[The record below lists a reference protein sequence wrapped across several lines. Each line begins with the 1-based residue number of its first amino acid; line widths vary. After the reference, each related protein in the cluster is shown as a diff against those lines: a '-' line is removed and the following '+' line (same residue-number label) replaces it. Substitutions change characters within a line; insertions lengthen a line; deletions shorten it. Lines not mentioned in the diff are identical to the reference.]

1 MMIYR
6 LICNKLAM
14 KFEVE
19 KKARL
24 KNPAAAARVLAKIAS
39 RAGGGVKEDR
49 YYLLRPGGGK
59 GIDFRK
65 DPIFRL
71 RIEKGRCWLTAKKR
85 SFRGKAEINE
95 EVEIPAGKPRETLRL
110 FEQILGLVPFVVKR
124 KRTRLFM
131 IGDIRA
137 EINFVDRLGWF
148 LEVEILRKKLDRR
161 GETRALARIQALFD
175 RLGIREEDVEP
186 RYYIQMLME
195 QDRPARRACCSAGP

>member
-1 MMIYR
+1 
-6 LICNKLAM
+6 M

-24 KNPAAAARVLAKIAS
+24 KNPAAATRVLAKIAS
-39 RAGGGVKEDR
+39 PAGGGVKEDR

-65 DPIFRL
+65 DPILRI
-71 RIEKGRCWLTAKKR
+71 RIEKGRCFLTAKKR

-95 EVEIPAGKPRETLRL
+95 EVEIPAGKPRETLRF
-110 FEQILGLVPFVVKR
+110 FERYLGLAPFVVKR
-124 KRTRLFM
+124 KRTKLFV
-131 IGDIRA
+131 IGDICA
-137 EINFVDRLGWF
+137 EINFVDGLGWF
-148 LEVEILRKKLDRR
+148 LEVEILRNKLDRR
-161 GETRALARIQALFD
+161 GEKRALARIQSLFD

-195 QDRPARRACCSAGP
+195 QGSPRARCSAGP